1 MVSTYGRQHPI
12 FKASDLEDN
21 FAIALERC
29 GANSIATS
37 PLKFES
43 WRELEQIIAD
53 LYPADS
59 VDQDIW
65 AQAGG
70 DFSRLRLIGTGR
82 GNWFAALRMLKLGG
96 GHCINRRT
104 LIEAALNDV
113 PHHLRSLPWRKTAMS
128 RSLSRE
134 WCNDLVNDLVRLV
147 STEIWTPFLAYTSGS
162 PCAKAPLREVS

>member
-29 GANSIATS
+29 GVNSIATS

-59 VDQDIW
+59 VDQDI
-65 AQAGG
+65 
-70 DFSRLRLIGTGR
+70 
-82 GNWFAALRMLKLGG
+82 
-96 GHCINRRT
+96 
-104 LIEAALNDV
+104 
-113 PHHLRSLPWRKTAMS
+113 
-128 RSLSRE
+128 
-134 WCNDLVNDLVRLV
+134 
-147 STEIWTPFLAYTSGS
+147 
-162 PCAKAPLREVS
+162 